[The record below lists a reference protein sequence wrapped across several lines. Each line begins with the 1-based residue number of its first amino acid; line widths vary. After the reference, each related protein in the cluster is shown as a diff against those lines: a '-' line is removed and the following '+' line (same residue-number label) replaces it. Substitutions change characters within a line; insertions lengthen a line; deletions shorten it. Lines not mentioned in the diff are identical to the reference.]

1 MLNYTNALYRIIG
14 NRIKKI
20 RKAKHL
26 SQTKIDMNREIAIST
41 SILSRAESGNAQIG
55 RNPYL
60 LNASHID
67 TLCKLFKITSY
78 ELIWGTLE
86 EQEDF
91 VKFLLLS
98 ILLNGNTFN
107 PFVYFDSSLEL
118 YKWLYTQKGI
128 SEELTVYLYC
138 AIDVYSQNPKA
149 PKPTKIKP
157 KSCLEINQKEYPEIK
172 LSELKERVDSYLI
185 ETYSFFYSEKNF
197 EYYKLLIEE
206 KEKPHIKPQFDKDLL
221 PLSNVLFKDLM
232 HDYDFVVNFV
242 NYATPSHF
250 TENKID
256 DDIEQLLVN
265 PSKFILNALD
275 YKENGYILF
284 IKAFNSMWERR
295 KDMLMLFFTQKL
307 FTNPTLEESGLKKFS
322 NSYFDELIKSDE
334 LYQFCNTADII
345 EEYTDPK
352 TILAKNYFQQFIQSR
367 IQGNIISH
375 QENTIIEEYSNNA
388 EYTNRW
394 NFWKYISK
402 SMLNT
407 KKCAEIVLK
416 DNNSTK

>member
-1 MLNYTNALYRIIG
+1 MLNYTNVLYKIVG

-20 RKAKHL
+20 RNAKHL
-26 SQTKIDMNREIAIST
+26 SQRQIDMDKHILIST

-60 LNASHID
+60 LNESHIK
-67 TLCKLFKITSY
+67 TLCQLFKITPY
-78 ELIWGTLE
+78 ELTWGTLE
-86 EQEDF
+86 EQENF

-107 PFVYFDSSLEL
+107 PFVYFDSSFEL
-118 YKWLYTQKGI
+118 YKWLYTQKEI

-138 AIDVYSQNPKA
+138 AIEVYSQNPKC

-157 KSCLEINQKEYPEIK
+157 KPCTEINQKEYPEIK
-172 LSELKERVDSYLI
+172 LSELKSKVDSYLE
-185 ETYSFFYSEKNF
+185 ETYSFFYNEKNF
-197 EYYKLLIEE
+197 EYYKLLLEE
-206 KEKPHIKPQFDKDLL
+206 KEKPYIKPQFDKDLL
-221 PLSNVLFKDLM
+221 PLSNVLFRDLM
-232 HDYDFVVNFV
+232 HDYDFVVNFI
-242 NYATPSHF
+242 NCATPSHF
-250 TENKID
+250 TDNKID
-256 DDIEQLLVN
+256 DDIEQLLIN

-284 IKAFNSMWERR
+284 IKTFNSMWERR
-295 KDMLMLFFTQKL
+295 KDMLMPFFTQNL
-307 FTNPTLEESGLKKFS
+307 FANPILEESGLKEFS
-322 NSYFDELIKSDE
+322 VSYFDELIKSDE
-334 LYQFCNTADII
+334 FYQLCNTANII

-367 IQGNIISH
+367 IQDNIISH
-375 QENTIIEEYSNNA
+375 QENIIIEEYSNNA

-416 DNNSTK
+416 DNNSAK